1 MASLPDEWF
10 CSVTG
15 STETL
20 DLSETGGKHAKRQE
34 NAPLSYLSSS
44 TPAYSASV
52 ILLQNFNQ
60 TQSRQ
65 RSVAF
70 PLSAQQTSYKKPTEV
85 HPKHFQSPGS
95 ITSCRA
101 GELHSSHP
109 SRVLS
114 PGTYPQPWPRQRLL
128 LRPQVQLP
136 PPWEGSGLR
145 PARHTWVRAWAP
157 APSQSRA
164 EPGSL
169 PPSRQRLFSSPPPPA
184 LIHATASA

>member
-1 MASLPDEWF
+1 MVLLSDREHRDAGSVRNRRQTCKETRK
-10 CSVTG
+10 CS
-15 STETL
+15 S
-20 DLSETGGKHAKRQE
+20 Q
-34 NAPLSYLSSS
+34 SYLSSF

-65 RSVAF
+65 RSMAF

-85 HPKHFQSPGS
+85 HPKHFHSPGS

-109 SRVLS
+109 SRALS

-136 PPWEGSGLR
+136 APWNCLR

-157 APSQSRA
+157 AKAEQSQDPCR
-164 EPGSL
+164 
-169 PPSRQRLFSSPPPPA
+169 PPDKDCSP
-184 LIHATASA
+184 LLLLLH